1 VDEQT
6 TRGNSALAAA
16 LLVAILVAPL
26 TVLLLGVG
34 LFVAVSDT
42 QAQSC
47 TGGAGST
54 LLDNGTTTGVQVADL
69 NPAQMDSA
77 AIIVAVGEQLQVPPQ
92 GIVVALAVASQE
104 SQFQNYANDG
114 TDPRLRPEQRQVVQS
129 LGYPH
134 DAVGRDHGSVNAFQQ
149 QFPGWGT
156 IAELM
161 NPPTAARKFYQA
173 LLRVP
178 GWETMAVTVAAQT
191 VQRSQFPG
199 AYAAAEP
206 PARQLYTRL
215 AGAGAN
221 AGNLLAAAPC
231 TSGAPM
237 SCPATGLPTED
248 GLTPDALRVLRCV
261 QQSFGDHTYGGVG
274 GVGERSDNPTSD
286 HPAGRAV
293 DVIIAGWDTP
303 TGHAHGT
310 AVATWVTEHAAALGI
325 TYVIWDDRIWTADNA
340 AAGWQ
345 PYTHPSGGSGPTLEH
360 RDHVHISV
368 HGNAGTDVG
377 AGSVSTTGWSL
388 PLDPGTYTLTSGYG
402 PRPSPTGGA
411 GTFHAGLDFGAP
423 TGTPIRAAT
432 TGIVT
437 YAGFNNGGYGN
448 LVIIQTAPNML
459 TYYAHQSALTVAT
472 GAQVT
477 AGQVIGAVGTT
488 GDSTGAHLHF
498 EVRIDGATVDPLPYL
513 RQQGLDPGSLGGRT

>member
-6 TRGNSALAAA
+6 TRGSSVLIAA
-16 LLVAILVAPL
+16 LLVVLMVAPL
-26 TVLLLGVG
+26 AVVLLGVG
-34 LFVAVSDT
+34 VFVAVSDA

-47 TGGAGST
+47 TGGGAGST
-54 LLDNGTTTGVQVADL
+54 LLGNATTAGVQVADL

-77 AIIVAVGEQLQVPPQ
+77 AIIVAVGEQLQVPPR

-104 SQFQNYANDG
+104 SRFQNYANDG
-114 TDPRLRPEQRQVVQS
+114 SDPRLRPEQRQVVLS

-156 IAELM
+156 VAELM

-178 GWETMAVTVAAQT
+178 GWPSMPVTVAAQT
-191 VQRSQFPG
+191 VQGSEFPG
-199 AYAAAEP
+199 AYADDETL
-206 PARQLYTRL
+206 ARQLYTRL
-215 AGAGAN
+215 AGAGAT
-221 AGNLLAAAPC
+221 AGNLAAAPC
-231 TSGAPM
+231 SSGAPM
-237 SCPATGLPTED
+237 SCPATGLPGQD

-274 GVGERSDNPTSD
+274 QLSDSPTSD
-286 HPAGRAV
+286 HSVGRAV
-293 DVIIAGWDTP
+293 DVMIAGWDTAA
-303 TGHAHGT
+303 GLADGT
-310 AVATWVTEHAAALGI
+310 AISTWVTERATALGV
-325 TYVIWDDRIWTADNA
+325 TYVIWDAQIWAADNP

-345 PYTHPSGGSGPTLEH
+345 PTAPAPGGGPTLAH

-377 AGSVSTTGWSL
+377 GGAVSAAGWSL
-388 PLDPGTYTLTSGYG
+388 PLDPGTFTLSSGYG
-402 PRPSPTGGA
+402 PRPSPTGGT
-411 GTFHAGLDFGAP
+411 GTFHAGLDFAAP
-423 TGTPIRAAT
+423 TATPIRAAA
-432 TGIVT
+432 TGVVT
-437 YAGFNNGGYGN
+437 YAGFTSGGFGN
-448 LVIIQTAPNML
+448 LVIIQAAPNIL
-459 TYYAHQSALTVAT
+459 TYYAHQSALAVAT
-472 GAQVT
+472 GAQVS

-498 EVRIDGATVDPLPYL
+498 EVRLDGKTVDPLPYL
-513 RQQGLDPGSLGGRT
+513 RQRGLNPGTLSGAA

>member
-6 TRGNSALAAA
+6 TRGSSALIAA
-16 LLVAILVAPL
+16 LLVVLVVAPL
-26 TVLLLGVG
+26 AVVLLGVG
-34 LFVAVSDT
+34 LFVAVSDA

-54 LLDNGTTTGVQVADL
+54 LLGNATTTGVQVADL

-92 GIVVALAVASQE
+92 GIVVALAAASQE
-104 SQFQNYANDG
+104 SRFQNYANDG

-178 GWETMAVTVAAQT
+178 GWPSMPVTVAAQT
-191 VQRSQFPG
+191 VQSSQFPG
-199 AYAAAEP
+199 AYADHETL
-206 PARQLYTRL
+206 ARQLYTRL
-215 AGAGAN
+215 AGAAAT
-221 AGNLLAAAPC
+221 AGNLAAAPC
-231 TSGAPM
+231 SSGAPM
-237 SCPATGLPTED
+237 SCPATGLPVED

-261 QQSFGDHTYGGVG
+261 QQTFGDHSYL
-274 GVGERSDNPTSD
+274 GVGERSNNPTSD
-286 HPAGRAV
+286 HPVGRAV
-293 DVIIAGWDTP
+293 DVRTAGWDTP
-303 TGHAHGT
+303 TGNAHGT
-310 AVATWVTEHAAALGI
+310 AVATWVTEHAAALGV
-325 TYVIWDDRIWTADNA
+325 TYVIWAAQIWTADTA
-340 AAGWQ
+340 AARWQ
-345 PYTHPSGGSGPTLEH
+345 PYTHPSGGSGPTLAH
-360 RDHVHISV
+360 RDHVHTSV
-368 HGNAGTDVG
+368 HGNAGTDVAAG
-377 AGSVSTTGWSL
+377 AVSATGWSL

-402 PRPSPTGGA
+402 PRPSPTGGSGA
-411 GTFHAGLDFGAP
+411 FHAGLDFAAP
-423 TGTPIRAAT
+423 TGTPIRAAVD
-432 TGIVT
+432 GIVT
-437 YAGFNNGGYGN
+437 YAGFTSGGFGN
-448 LVIIQTAPNML
+448 LVIIQTAPNVL

-488 GDSTGAHLHF
+488 GDSTGPHLHF
-498 EVRIDGATVDPLPYL
+498 EVRIDGKTVDPLPYL
-513 RQQGLDPGSLGGRT
+513 RQQGLDPGVLGGRT

>member
-6 TRGNSALAAA
+6 TRGSSALIAA
-16 LLVAILVAPL
+16 LLVVLMVAPL
-26 TVLLLGVG
+26 AVVLLGVG
-34 LFVAVSDT
+34 LFVAVSDA

-54 LLDNGTTTGVQVADL
+54 LLGNATTTGVQVTDL

-77 AIIVAVGEQLQVPPQ
+77 AIIVAVGEQLQVPPR
-92 GIVVALAVASQE
+92 GIVVALAAASQE
-104 SQFQNYANDG
+104 SRFQNYANDG
-114 TDPRLRPEQRQVVQS
+114 TDPRLRPEQRQVAQS

-178 GWETMAVTVAAQT
+178 GWETMPVTVAAQT
-191 VQRSQFPG
+191 VQGSQFPG
-199 AYAAAEP
+199 AYADHEP
-206 PARQLYTRL
+206 LARQLYTRL
-215 AGAGAN
+215 AGAGAT
-221 AGNLLAAAPC
+221 AGNLAAAPC
-231 TSGAPM
+231 SSGAPM
-237 SCPATGLPTED
+237 SCPATGLPVEH

-261 QQSFGDHTYGGVG
+261 QQTFGDHSYL

-286 HPAGRAV
+286 HPVGRAV
-293 DVIIAGWDTP
+293 DVMIAGWDNP
-303 TGHAHGT
+303 TGNAHGVS
-310 AVATWVTEHAAALGI
+310 VATWVTERAAALGV
-325 TYVIWDDRIWTADNA
+325 TYVIWDAQIWAADNP

-345 PYTHPSGGSGPTLEH
+345 PTTPPPGGGPILED

-368 HGNAGTDVG
+368 HGNAGTDVA
-377 AGSVSTTGWSL
+377 AGSVSAAGWSL
-388 PLDPGTYTLTSGYG
+388 PLDPGTYTLSSGYG
-402 PRPSPTGGA
+402 PRPSPTGGT
-411 GTFHAGLDFGAP
+411 GIFHAGRDFAAP
-423 TGTPIRAAT
+423 TGTPIRAAA
-432 TGIVT
+432 TGVVT

-448 LVIIQTAPNML
+448 LVIIQTAPNIL
-459 TYYAHQSALTVAT
+459 TYYAHQSALAVAT
-472 GAQVT
+472 GAQVS

-498 EVRIDGATVDPLPYL
+498 EVRVDGATVDPLPYL
-513 RQQGLDPGSLGGRT
+513 RQRGLDPGTLSGAA